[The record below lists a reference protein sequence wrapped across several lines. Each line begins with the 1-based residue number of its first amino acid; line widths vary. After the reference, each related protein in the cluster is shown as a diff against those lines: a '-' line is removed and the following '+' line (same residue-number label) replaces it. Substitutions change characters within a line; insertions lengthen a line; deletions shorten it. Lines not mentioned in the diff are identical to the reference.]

1 MPSRNNPKSSS
12 EVASRRMKAVGQRDT
27 AAELEIRRR
36 IHAKGLRYRVN
47 HPVLKKPRRT
57 VDIAFTKAHVA
68 VLVDGCFWH
77 GCPEHG
83 TSSKSNAKFW
93 REKIE
98 ANRKRDIDTNERLEA
113 VGWQVIRLWEHEKP
127 EQAAEI
133 IVQAVRERSVHYSAK

>member
-1 MPSRNNPKSSS
+1 MPNRNDPKSSS

-27 AAELEIRRR
+27 AAEMEIRRR
-36 IHAKGLRYRVN
+36 VHAKGLRYRVN
-47 HPVLKKPRRT
+47 HPVLQKPRRT
-57 VDIAFTKAHVA
+57 ADMAFTKARVA

-98 ANRKRDIDTNERLEA
+98 TNQKRDADTNKRLEA
-113 VGWQVIRLWEHEKP
+113 ADWKVIRFWEHEDP
-127 EQAAEI
+127 DQVAEK
-133 IVQAVRERSVHYSAK
+133 IVHAVREGNMHYSA